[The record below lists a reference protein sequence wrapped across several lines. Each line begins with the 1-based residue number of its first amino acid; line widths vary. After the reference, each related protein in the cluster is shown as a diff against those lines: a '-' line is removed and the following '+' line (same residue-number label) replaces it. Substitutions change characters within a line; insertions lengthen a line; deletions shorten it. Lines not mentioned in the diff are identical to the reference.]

1 MMTNAT
7 PESLAV
13 QCFFPTPMQV
23 GESPLWLAEEN
34 ALYWVDIPE
43 KTVHRWLFTSN
54 THSSWLM
61 PSEAACIARAAR
73 GGLIVAL
80 RTSFVHLD
88 TNSGAITEIAPVPY
102 DTSRMRCN
110 DGKVD
115 AMGRFWV
122 GTMYEPRDQQLG
134 EMLCLER
141 GQVRRAWVGGM
152 TVSNGLAFNH
162 DNSAIFHA
170 DTTSHTVRSFPF
182 DRAQGSV
189 NVEQMQ
195 VLRQFSSD
203 KTNHYGGR
211 PDGAAVDSAG
221 NYWVAMF
228 EGARVLCLSPR
239 GEILREI
246 VLPVRCPT
254 MVAFGGLDMRTLFI
268 SSASQNR
275 SAQEIEQFPL
285 SGCIL
290 AVNLDISGKIE
301 PAYLD

>member
-1 MMTNAT
+1 MSAT
-7 PESLAV
+7 PHSFEI
-13 QCFFPTPMQV
+13 QCVYPTPMQV
-23 GESPLWLAEEN
+23 GESPLWHAEEN

-43 KTVHRWLFTSN
+43 KTVHRWQFTEQQ
-54 THSSWLM
+54 HSSWQM
-61 PSEAACIARAAR
+61 PSDAACIARAAR

-80 RTSFVHLD
+80 RTGFVHLATD
-88 TNSGAITEIAPVPY
+88 SGKITEIASAPY
-102 DTSRMRCN
+102 DTSKMRCN

-115 AMGRFWV
+115 PQGRFWV

-141 GQVRRAWVGGM
+141 GQVRRAWAGGM
-152 TVSNGLAFNH
+152 TVSNGLAFSR
-162 DNSAIFHA
+162 DAQAMFHA
-170 DTTSHTVRSFPF
+170 DTTSHTVRSLPF
-182 DRAQGSV
+182 DSATGAV
-189 NVEQMQ
+189 DLAKMQ

-203 KTNHYGGR
+203 KTHNYGGR
-211 PDGAAVDSAG
+211 PDGAAVDSEG

-228 EGARVLCLSPR
+228 EGGRVLCLAPN
-239 GEILREI
+239 GDILREI
-246 VLPVRCPT
+246 ALPVRCPT
-254 MVAFGGLDMRTLFI
+254 MVAFGGPEMRTLFI
-268 SSASQNR
+268 SSARQNR